1 VGILDFKLSVKN
13 LEANMYKLK
22 LNQPDFECVDGP
34 FAGRKYKTGQ
44 TYAEIPPNE
53 AHRFE
58 GLSGLNGLN
67 KGGKITHDT

>member
-1 VGILDFKLSVKN
+1 
-13 LEANMYKLK
+13 MYKLK

-53 AHRFE
+53 AHRFDFTAGNPPRQASPATPQE
-58 GLSGLNGLN
+58 GKKRKEEN
-67 KGGKITHDT
+67 DQ